1 MKTTRNGFTLV
12 ELLVVITIVGV
23 LAALVAAGLSK
34 AKMRGYQTAS
44 VNNLR
49 QWGIALT
56 ASLSDYDNHLPST
69 GTTGDAVDIMDQDA
83 WFNRLPGYMQEV
95 PLSNPLAIS
104 LTPKYGQKSVWVNPA
119 IPYDEFVRYSNP
131 PVNRLF
137 SYAMNG
143 WLSTTAEPT
152 MSKLRIES
160 MTSTVFMGEQ
170 GDDKSE
176 LRPESLRAYIGPGD
190 VVSSRENAA
199 HFLFCDGRV
208 ELIKRE
214 TFDPRFV
221 ASGHSPIDTA
231 LLNPGFSYVPVVGA
245 VAE

>member
-23 LAALVAAGLSK
+23 LGALVGAGLSK

-56 ASLSDYDNHLPST
+56 ASLSDYDNRLPST
-69 GTTGDAVDIMDQDA
+69 GMIGDAVDILDQDA
-83 WFNRLPGYMQEV
+83 WFNRLPNYISEV
-95 PLSNPLAIS
+95 PLSNPLAMS
-104 LTPKYGQKSVWVNPA
+104 LTPKYGQKSIWVNPA
-119 IPYDEFVRYSNP
+119 IPYDDFLRYSKP
-131 PVNRLF
+131 PTRLF

-152 MSKLRIES
+152 MPKLRIES
-160 MTSTVFMGEQ
+160 ATSTVFMGEQ
-170 GDDKSE
+170 GEDKSE
-176 LRPESLRAYIGPGD
+176 LRPETLRAYLGPGD
-190 VVSSRENAA
+190 VVNFKENAA

-231 LLNPGFSYVPVVGA
+231 LLNPGFSYVPAVGA
-245 VAE
+245 VAD

>member
-119 IPYDEFVRYSNP
+119 IPYDEFVILP
-131 PVNRLF
+131 
-137 SYAMNG
+137 
-143 WLSTTAEPT
+143 
-152 MSKLRIES
+152 
-160 MTSTVFMGEQ
+160 
-170 GDDKSE
+170 
-176 LRPESLRAYIGPGD
+176 RA
-190 VVSSRENAA
+190 V
-199 HFLFCDGRV
+199 
-208 ELIKRE
+208 
-214 TFDPRFV
+214 
-221 ASGHSPIDTA
+221 
-231 LLNPGFSYVPVVGA
+231 
-245 VAE
+245 